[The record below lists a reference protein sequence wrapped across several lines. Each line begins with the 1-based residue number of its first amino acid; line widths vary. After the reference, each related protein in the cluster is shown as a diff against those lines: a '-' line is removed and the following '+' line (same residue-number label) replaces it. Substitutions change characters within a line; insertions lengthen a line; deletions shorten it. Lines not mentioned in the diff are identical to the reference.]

1 MRWLKNRIK
10 SYIDLAVAN
19 SVANVVADATP
30 KAEPQLFLPAVDILV
45 ERQGYGRT
53 LHEKV
58 PVAADGSPIP
68 WYTYPAVE
76 FFGQL
81 DARGLRIFEFGC
93 GNSSLFWAHKGAEVF
108 AVEHDRA
115 WFERM
120 STMSARL
127 RQLVLRESDA
137 EYACAIADAGG
148 EFDIVII
155 DGVWRNQCAEAALAH
170 LRKGGCIILDNS
182 DWYTD
187 VADFLRGRGFLQID
201 FNGFGPINSYCW
213 TTSLL
218 IPAVSVLGSRLK
230 HPRPV
235 GGIDICKPAIW

>member
-1 MRWLKNRIK
+1 MRWLTNWTKVRIGRAAAN
-10 SYIDLAVAN
+10 AVAQPM
-19 SVANVVADATP
+19 P
-30 KAEPQLFLPAVDILV
+30 KPEPEKPLLALDILV
-45 ERQGYGRT
+45 EKQGYGRT
-53 LHEKV
+53 LREKV
-58 PVAADGSPIP
+58 SVAADGSPIP

-93 GNSSLFWAHKGAEVF
+93 GHSSLFWAHKGANVF

-115 WFERM
+115 WFDKM
-120 STMSARL
+120 STMSALL
-127 RQLVLRESDA
+127 RQLELRESTA
-137 EYACAIADAGG
+137 EYVRAIADAGG
-148 EFDIVII
+148 EFDIIII
-155 DGVWRNQCAEAALAH
+155 DGVWRNECAQASLAH

-187 VADFLRGRGFLQID
+187 VADFFRRREFLQVD
-201 FNGFGPINSYCW
+201 FSGFGPINNYCW

-218 IPAVSVLGSRLK
+218 VPAASVLSSRLK

-235 GGIDICKPAIW
+235 GGIDVCKAANW

>member
-1 MRWLKNRIK
+1 MRRLKHWIK
-10 SYIDLAVAN
+10 VCIDRAITKTVAGP
-19 SVANVVADATP
+19 AP
-30 KAEPQLFLPAVDILV
+30 KPEPESSLPPPVLDILV

-53 LHEKV
+53 LREKV
-58 PVAADGSPIP
+58 PVAADGTPIP

-93 GNSSLFWAHKGAEVF
+93 GHSSLFWAHKGADVF

-115 WFERM
+115 WFEKM
-120 STMSARL
+120 SAMSARL
-127 RQLVLRESDA
+127 KQLVLRESIE
-137 EYACAIADAGG
+137 EYVRAIADVGG

-155 DGVWRNQCAEAALAH
+155 DGVWRNQCAQAALPH
-170 LRKGGCIILDNS
+170 LREGGCVILDNS

-187 VADFLRGRGFLQID
+187 VAESLRKRGFLQVD
-201 FNGFGPINSYCW
+201 FSGFGPINSYCW

-218 IPAVSVLGSRLK
+218 LQTTSVLNSRLT

-235 GGIDICKPAIW
+235 GGIQVCKLATW